1 MLLIRRMILRRI
13 RKKSFYVAN
22 TNQAV
27 LNLWQYAQ
35 RLALWGADPSEE
47 EEALALK
54 AKFSQHTITPEEL
67 EPYRASILQMAE
79 LTRLDLD
86 ALAAIPLHLV
96 RSAGLSL
103 QEKIKIL
110 RCTDVRCT
118 AVFLIPT
125 YALPSRMP

>member
-1 MLLIRRMILRRI
+1 MLIAATFLVLLIRRMILRRI
-13 RKKSFYVAN
+13 RKKSFYVAS

-79 LTRLDLD
+79 LTRLTLTPWRRFRFTWFAALD
-86 ALAAIPLHLV
+86 Y
-96 RSAGLSL
+96 RS
-103 QEKIKIL
+103 KKK
-110 RCTDVRCT
+110 
-118 AVFLIPT
+118 
-125 YALPSRMP
+125 